1 VAGKESEPGMN
12 IKLKRVVRTP
22 YSEEIAVFD
31 GDTRDENNQAV
42 NIGKLEVHYLG
53 DQIVG
58 TLLLWQE
65 FAQGYKTIHGPG
77 SEETIDDLIDAILSE
92 VAEPLGVPA
101 EYGIE
106 VYYPSVTNQLFIS
119 NYSGDPGEDEE
130 EYDDEEYEDDSEE
143 AGEDDESVPGRD
155 DDYYRKLTNRP

>member
-1 VAGKESEPGMN
+1 MN
-12 IKLKRVVRTP
+12 LKLQRVQRTSQ
-22 YSEEIAVFD
+22 SEESAIFD

-42 NIGKLEVHYLG
+42 NIGKLEVHFLN

-65 FAQGYKTIHGPG
+65 FAQGYKAMHGAG
-77 SEETIDDLIDAILSE
+77 SEETIDDLIDAILTE
-92 VAEPLGVPA
+92 MAEPLGLPA

-119 NYSGDPGEDEE
+119 NYSGDEGEDEE
-130 EYDDEEYEDDSEE
+130 EYDDSDEDLDE
-143 AGEDDESVPGRD
+143 DESAPTKD
-155 DDYYRKLTNRP
+155 DDYYRKLINRP

>member
-1 VAGKESEPGMN
+1 MN
-12 IKLKRVVRTP
+12 LKLKRVVRTP

-31 GDTRDENNQAV
+31 GNTRDENNQAV

-65 FAQGYKTIHGPG
+65 FAQGYKALHGPG

-92 VAEPLGVPA
+92 IAEPLGLPA

-119 NYSGDPGEDEE
+119 NYSGDQGEDEE
-130 EYDDEEYEDDSEE
+130 EYEDDEDSEE
-143 AGEDDESVPGRD
+143 AGEDDGSAPGKD
-155 DDYYRKLTNRP
+155 DDYYRKLLNRPGR

>member
-1 VAGKESEPGMN
+1 MN
-12 IKLKRVVRTP
+12 LKLKRVVRTP

-31 GDTRDENNQAV
+31 GNTRDENNQAV

-65 FAQGYKTIHGPG
+65 FAQGYKAMHGPG

-92 VAEPLGVPA
+92 MAEPLGLPA

-119 NYSGDPGEDEE
+119 NYSGDQGEDAE
-130 EYDDEEYEDDSEE
+130 EYDEDEDSGE
-143 AGEDDESVPGRD
+143 AGEDDESAPGKD
-155 DDYYRKLTNRP
+155 DDYYRKLLNRPGR